1 MAKQKAKRR
10 VGKHPTLFEVWSK
23 YEEVAMH
30 FNDLLLKIRTQ
41 ALGVI
46 ATLITIVGIF
56 AKTSDV
62 KLTWEMSAG
71 AFFFLGMFWIAI
83 WVIDFK
89 YYNRLLLGAVLAIID
104 LEIISKKSAHV
115 KEIKLSQEI
124 ERAVRGDLNE
134 DEKGIAGK
142 LSAGRWWFYS
152 LVFAALLI
160 GLVVSLIEIYLAKS
174 TEFPGGV

>member
-1 MAKQKAKRR
+1 MPKQKRSK
-10 VGKHPTLFEVWSK
+10 VKHPTLFEVWSK

-41 ALGVI
+41 ALGVV
-46 ATLITIVGIF
+46 ATLITVVGIF
-56 AKTSDV
+56 AKTNDV

-71 AFFFLGMFWIAI
+71 AFFFLGVFWIAI

-104 LEIISKKSAHV
+104 LETASKKSGIV
-115 KEIKLSQEI
+115 NEIKLSQEI
-124 ERAVRGDLNE
+124 ERAVSGDLKTE
-134 DEKGIAGK
+134 EKGIAGE

-152 LVFAALLI
+152 LVFAALFL
-160 GLVVSLIEIYLAKS
+160 GFLVSLFEICQAK
-174 TEFPGGV
+174 T